1 MRAGWVV
8 ASSQASAPEKHP
20 VDPLETGIDQLR
32 LGVSSAGGLPYNLH
46 VEALWWQVLNPGLL
60 EYSLD
65 EPEILRE
72 ITEEEVDA
80 LMSRLSSLFPHRERW
95 TLVTALP
102 TYEDAESRTHEAVQG
117 RLCAG
122 VLRSYDDYF
131 PGLEDPETYDYY
143 SEANLVWITRKGEGL
158 FPSRVR
164 ALIDWEAVATTG
176 G

>member
-1 MRAGWVV
+1 M
-8 ASSQASAPEKHP
+8 
-20 VDPLETGIDQLR
+20 DLLETGIEELR
-32 LGVSSAGGLPYNLH
+32 LGVSSADGLPYNLH
-46 VEALWWQVLNPGLL
+46 LQTLWWQVLNPGLL
-60 EYSLD
+60 EYSFD
-65 EPEILRE
+65 EPEFLRE

-80 LMSRLSSLFPHRERW
+80 LMNRLGSLFPNRDRW

-122 VLRSYDDYF
+122 VLRCYDDYF
-131 PGLEDPETYDYY
+131 PGLEDLETYDYY

-158 FPSRVR
+158 LPSRVR
-164 ALIDWEAVATTG
+164 ALIDWEAVAKTG